1 MTLNICPKIH
11 QTTVLYQLHWL
22 PIKARVLYKLLVLTY
37 QAFYG
42 LAPKYLCELVTKYEP
57 TSSLRSADQLMLIV
71 PKTRLITFGD
81 RAFVAAAPKEWNK
94 LPLNIRS
101 IDSVSSF
108 KSQLKTHLFKC
119 NK

>member
-1 MTLNICPKIH
+1 M
-11 QTTVLYQLHWL
+11 
-22 PIKARVLYKLLVLTY
+22 TY

-57 TSSLRSADQLMLIV
+57 TSSLRSADQLMLTV

-94 LPLNIRS
+94 LPLSLRANTD
-101 IDSVSSF
+101 IDSY
-108 KSQLKTHLFKC
+108 KSNLKTFLFTKFF
-119 NK
+119 